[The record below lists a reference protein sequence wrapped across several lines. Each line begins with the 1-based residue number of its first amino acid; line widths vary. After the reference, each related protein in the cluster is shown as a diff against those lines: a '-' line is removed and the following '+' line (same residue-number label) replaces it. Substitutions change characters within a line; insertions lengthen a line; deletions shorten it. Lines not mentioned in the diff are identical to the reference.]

1 MAKNAHSTKHQETST
16 LWLRQALVKTLVG
29 TLLGLVTAALLVMFS
44 HSLFPG
50 VADFDY
56 DIGLRMHRFSVEHL
70 NFDSLGMTPKK
81 DRPDAYLFLDVDP
94 QHETSS
100 NANESSG
107 IGSRESSACAAL
119 SDEMHDR
126 YALAPSAAT
135 QCNEAQCPNKPRFL
149 NCSSARPLNRYLLA
163 ELVKEVRHRGARL
176 IVLDVLLADDPGV
189 VTAQEN
195 SALRDALWS
204 SKEGAAQVI
213 YARPA
218 QFGGQSET
226 SGTNHV
232 IIEPTH
238 TFDAAVSSA
247 GEPRSVSTKGPVVAA
262 AVALPA
268 PGQPLRRYPK
278 CYQSDI
284 YGEDQI
290 PSLPYLASAIL
301 MRHEAALSTLCRPS
315 GATEGYPAESH
326 DSPPRI
332 HYTLPSI
339 RADQDNTLTENDF
352 RLWSVYRRIYNRCL
366 ASNFWSTRSECSEKA
381 TYKDKVVVIGAT
393 NPRRQD
399 RHYTPFGDMAG
410 AEVVI
415 NAIRSFIV
423 YPLEHEET
431 VEQAILSEAGTV
443 LRCMIVWF
451 GFYCLLGFIN
461 RSTHKSMPWVTR
473 FARGAVV
480 FVGFWIT
487 LIVVLGVTFRATYAS
502 FSILVG
508 VLSIGIEQYV
518 EVMKTWILRPF
529 ERMLERLLRLPS
541 DTSEH

>member
-1 MAKNAHSTKHQETST
+1 MANKAHSTKHQETSSP
-16 LWLRQALVKTLVG
+16 WFRQALVKTLVG

-44 HSLFPG
+44 HSLFPE

-56 DIGLRMHRFSVEHL
+56 DIGLRMRRFSVEHL
-70 NFDSLGMTPKK
+70 SFDSLGMTPNK
-81 DRPDAYLFLDVDP
+81 DLPDAYLFLDVDP
-94 QHETSS
+94 EQGTSS
-100 NANESSG
+100 SANESSD
-107 IGSRESSACAAL
+107 IASRESSACASL

-126 YALAPSAAT
+126 YTLVPSAVN
-135 QCNEAQCPNKPRFL
+135 QCSEGPCSNKPRFL
-149 NCSSARPLNRYLLA
+149 NCNSARPLNRYLLA
-163 ELVKEVRHRGARL
+163 ELVKEVRNRGARL
-176 IVLDVLLADDPGV
+176 IILDILLAAEPGV
-189 VTAQEN
+189 VAPEEN

-226 SGTNHV
+226 SGINHV

-238 TFDAAVSSA
+238 TFDASMSSA
-247 GEPRSVSTKGPVVAA
+247 GEPRTVSSMGPLVAA

-284 YGEDQI
+284 YGEDLI

-301 MRHEAALSTLCRPS
+301 MHHEAAFSTLCRPS
-315 GATEGYPAESH
+315 GATRGHPAEGN

-339 RADQDNTLTENDF
+339 RADQDNTLANDDF
-352 RLWSVYRRIYNRCL
+352 RLWSVYRRIYNRCM
-366 ASNFWSTRSECSEKA
+366 ASNFWSTKSQCSEQE

-415 NAIRSFIV
+415 NTIRSFII

-431 VEQAILSEAGTV
+431 LEQAVLSEVGTV
-443 LRCMIVWF
+443 LRCMIIWF
-451 GFYCLLGFIN
+451 GFYCLLGFIH
-461 RSTHKSMPWVTR
+461 RSTHKGTPLVAR
-473 FARGAVV
+473 FALGAVV

-487 LIVVLGVTFRATYAS
+487 LIAVLGVTFRATYAS

-508 VLSIGIEQYV
+508 VLSIGVEQYV

-529 ERMLERLLRLPS
+529 EQMLERLLRLPS
-541 DTSEH
+541 NTSEH